1 MNFFWVMRVGFEG
14 VVEVKLGCE
23 CSGLINCV
31 EMIFEMVENIL
42 G

>member
-1 MNFFWVMRVGFEG
+1 MRVGLEG

-23 CSGLINCV
+23 CSGLTNRA
-31 EMIFEMVENIL
+31 EMISEMVENIL